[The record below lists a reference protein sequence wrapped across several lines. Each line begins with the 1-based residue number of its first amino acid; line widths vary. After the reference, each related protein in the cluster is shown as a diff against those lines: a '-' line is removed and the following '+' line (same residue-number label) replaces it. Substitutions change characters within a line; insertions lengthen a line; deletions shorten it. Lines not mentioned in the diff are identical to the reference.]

1 MRKKRTFRP
10 DSRPDGRE
18 DSQLGNLTRRAAL
31 LGAAQLAVFGGL
43 AGRVY
48 YLQVIE
54 SDQYKLLAEE
64 NRISLR
70 LVAPQRGRI
79 LDRFGAELATSR
91 QNFQVVLVP
100 ERSESLA
107 DTLDALATLIPI
119 SDAQYA
125 RILKE
130 AKSYG
135 GNVPL
140 VVAENL
146 SWEQFAQINVNSP
159 RLRGIQPVVGET
171 RDYPFGPDVAHLV
184 GYVAAPTKN
193 DLASAKTPDPLF
205 RLPGFKIGRSGIE
218 QIHDA
223 ALRGS
228 AGSQRVEVNA
238 YDRVIRELSVQPA
251 IAGQDVQLTLDNTLQ
266 RAAVAA
272 LEGETGAVVCM
283 GVESGEILAMASTPG
298 FDPNAFNIGLTNTQ
312 WQTLLNDPRKPFIN
326 KAVSGLYPP
335 GSVIKPVIALAAL
348 AAGISPREKIFCGGK
363 IQLGDQVFHCWREHG
378 HGAVDLHDSLKLSCD
393 VYYYEIARRIGIE
406 PIARMAAKFGLG
418 EAVTLGLPG
427 EKFGIFPTPEWKRK
441 RVGKP
446 WVGGETLMVAI
457 GQGYV
462 QASPLQLAVMTA
474 QLANG
479 GNIVTPHLFTHAVQP
494 RDSAPQR
501 LAVPQKHLQIVRD
514 AMADVVNSPQGTA
527 FAVHATNPE
536 WQFAGKTGTAQ
547 VRRISMRERE
557 RKDGVIKNEDL
568 PWAQRDHALFVGF
581 APIAA
586 PRYAVSVVVEHGGS
600 GSKMAAP
607 IARRVLL
614 AALEGDPLN
623 RPVVLPKSSDSV

>member
-1 MRKKRTFRP
+1 MRKKPKFHL
-10 DSRPDGRE
+10 DGRE
-18 DSQLGNLTRRAAL
+18 DGQLGNLTRRAAL

-79 LDRFGAELATSR
+79 LDRFGTELATSR

-107 DTLDALATLIPI
+107 DTLDALSNLITI

-125 RILKE
+125 RILRE

-146 SWEQFAQINVNSP
+146 SWEEFAQINVNSP
-159 RLRGIQPVVGET
+159 RLRGVQPVVGET
-171 RDYPFGPDVAHLV
+171 RDYPFGAEVAHLV
-184 GYVAAPTKN
+184 GYVATPTKN
-193 DLASAKTPDPLF
+193 DLLHAKTQDPLF
-205 RLPGFKIGRSGIE
+205 RLPGFKIGRSGVE
-218 QIHDA
+218 QIHDI

-251 IAGQDVQLTLDNTLQ
+251 IAGQDVQLTLDYRLQ

-272 LEGETGAVVCM
+272 LAGQTGAVVCL
-283 GVESGEILAMASTPG
+283 GVQNGDILAMASTPG
-298 FDPNAFNIGLTNTQ
+298 FDPNAFNVGLSNAQ

-335 GSVIKPVIALAAL
+335 GSTIKPVVALAAL
-348 AAGISPREKIFCGGK
+348 AAGISPQEKIFCNGK
-363 IQLGDQVFHCWREHG
+363 VQLGDQIFHCWREYG

-418 EAVTLGLPG
+418 ETVTLGLPG
-427 EKFGIFPTPEWKRK
+427 EKYGIFPTPEWKR
-441 RVGKP
+441 RRLGKP
-446 WVGGETLMVAI
+446 WVGGETLVAAI

-462 QASPLQLAVMTA
+462 QSTPLQLAVMTA
-474 QLANG
+474 LFANG
-479 GNIVTPHLFTHAVQP
+479 GNIVRPHLFTDERQDA
-494 RDSAPQR
+494 RADPQNF
-501 LAVPQKHLQIVRD
+501 AVPRKHLQMVRD
-514 AMADVVNSPQGTA
+514 AMADVVNSPDGTA
-527 FAVHATNPE
+527 SGVRATNPE

-547 VRRISMRERE
+547 VRRISLRERE
-557 RKDGVIKNEDL
+557 REEGVTKNEDL

-581 APIAA
+581 APVAA

-600 GSKMAAP
+600 GSKVAAP

-614 AALEGDPLN
+614 SALENDPLS
-623 RPVVLPKSSDSV
+623 RPITRPKNNDSV